1 MPRAGPVIPLL
12 NPKELMLAQL
22 VNGVL
27 IGGQYALAAIGL
39 SFMLGVA
46 RVVNFAYGAFYMV
59 AAFGTVSIL
68 TLLHVPYALASLIA
82 VAGVAIL
89 SWPLTQLAVLPVI
102 RRADDNVLISTL
114 AVSII
119 ATNVALQVFG
129 GQVTYIQSP
138 FTELKFTFVGATV
151 SVQQI
156 LGSVFAIAIAAALT
170 LYLRRTAFGTR
181 IRAVASNPVLAESS
195 GIDVKRVFLV
205 AVCIGTTI
213 AAVGGVVASP
223 TGVISVFMGDNI
235 LLTAFT
241 VAALAGMGRI
251 WGAVIVGFGIG
262 IIENLATIVIA
273 PAYVSALVYGLLVV
287 ALLFFPKGLF
297 SGD

>member
-1 MPRAGPVIPLL
+1 MI
-12 NPKELMLAQL
+12 AQL

-27 IGGQYALAAIGL
+27 IGGQYSLAAIGL

-59 AAFGTVSIL
+59 AAFGTATVLSAF
-68 TLLHVPYALASLIA
+68 HVPYLVAALIS
-82 VAGVAIL
+82 VAGVALL

-119 ATNVALQVFG
+119 ATNVALQLFG
-129 GQVTYIQSP
+129 GQVTYIESP
-138 FTELKFTFVGATV
+138 FTSVKFTVDQATV
-151 SVQQI
+151 SLQQI
-156 LGSVFAIAIAAALT
+156 LSLVCALVIATVLT

-181 IRAVASNPVLAESS
+181 IRAVAGNPVLAEAS
-195 GIDVKRVFLV
+195 GISVKRIFLV
-205 AVCIGTTI
+205 AVCIGTVI
-213 AAVGGVVASP
+213 AAIGGVIVSP

-241 VAALAGMGRI
+241 VAALAGMGKI
-251 WGAVIVGFGIG
+251 WGAVAVGFAIG
-262 IIENLATIVIA
+262 ILESLATMIIA
-273 PAYVSALVYGLLVV
+273 PAYVSAFVYGLLVV

-297 SGD
+297 SGE